1 MSSLARP
8 SIELETTC
16 ACGAVSLRV
25 AGTVKSM
32 FMCSCLDCQR
42 ASGTGHS
49 AAVAVASGDVAVT
62 GETRSFD
69 RPAASGATT
78 TRWFC
83 PICGTPLLARS
94 SRATELTLL
103 PVGLFAG
110 AEWFVPNQ
118 LIFARSHHDWD
129 VVPTE
134 LPRWQTYRDVEPQ
147 P

>member
-1 MSSLARP
+1 MSSPARP
-8 SIELETTC
+8 SIELETSC
-16 ACGAVSLRV
+16 ACGAVSVRI

-32 FMCSCLDCQR
+32 FMCACLDCQR

-49 AAVAVASGDVAVT
+49 AVVAMASGDVTIA

-69 RPAASGATT
+69 RPSASGATM

-83 PICGTPLLARS
+83 PACGTPLLARS
-94 SRATELTLL
+94 SRAPELTLM
-103 PVGLFAG
+103 PAGLFAG

-129 VVPTE
+129 ALPGG
-134 LPRWQTYRDVEPQ
+134 LPRWQTYREQEP
-147 P
+147 